1 MSVNEIIEKIIS
13 KNPSISREQLLER
26 LEKERKKIGGLISD
40 ETLMR
45 MIAADYGLEVSQN
58 NALKLS
64 LSIKDLLPNLN
75 DVTIV
80 GRVIAV
86 FSPKAFGRDKK
97 GKVASL
103 LIVDKSG
110 LLRVVLWN
118 DKTRV
123 IERGEIKAGQ
133 VARFSHGYTKEN
145 RRGKVEL
152 HIGDKGEVEPSPKD
166 VNAEDFPTVED
177 FATKISEVTQA
188 YRNKRIVLVGTVKEV
203 FSSSTFKRDDASEGK
218 VMRFILKDE
227 TGEIPVVV
235 WNEKVNELEKFL
247 KKNQQLQIVNARAKK
262 ARNGGLEIHVNAE
275 TYVGLAEPTEKFWEI
290 AALKEGLR
298 KVNVEGEVITTPMF
312 REVKTS
318 KGETVKL
325 AVFELKDDTGRIWVS
340 AWRKNA
346 VSAKN
351 LKIGDKIIIKNAYV
365 KRGFSDQLEIST
377 TSSTQMLIK
386 EDNP

>member
-58 NALKLS
+58 NTLKLS

-103 LIVDKSG
+103 LIADKSG

-166 VNAEDFPTVED
+166 VKAEDFPTVKD
-177 FATKISEVTQA
+177 FATKISEITQA

-262 ARNGGLEIHVNAE
+262 ARNGGLEIHVNSE
-275 TYVGLAEPTEKFWEI
+275 TYVGLAEHAEKFWEI

-298 KVNVEGEVITTPMF
+298 KVNVKGEVITTPMF

-365 KRGFSDQLEIST
+365 KKGFSDQLEIST

-386 EDNP
+386 EDNV

>member
-177 FATKISEVTQA
+177 FATKISEITQA

-275 TYVGLAEPTEKFWEI
+275 TYVGLAEPTEKFWKI

-298 KVNVEGEVITTPMF
+298 KVNVKGEVITTPMF

-365 KRGFSDQLEIST
+365 KKGFSDQLEIST

-386 EDNP
+386 EDNV